1 MKIKA
6 AVLNKMGA
14 EAPYERSK
22 PLSIEHVE
30 LDDPGRGEVLVRM
43 GAAGLCHSDLSVIDG
58 NRPRPTPMVL
68 GHEAAGVV
76 EKLGPGVDDLVAGDH
91 VVMVF
96 VPSCGHCLP
105 CAEGRPALCEPGA
118 AANGAGTLLSGE
130 RRLHRNGTEVHHHLG
145 VSAFAE
151 YATVSRRSL
160 VKIDRDLPLEE
171 AALFGCAVL
180 TGVGAVINT
189 AKVAAGASVAVIGL
203 GGVGLSS
210 LLGAVA
216 VGARRIVAVDLSDD
230 KLGLAR
236 QLGATDTFNPG
247 NPDAIAEIK
256 AATGGGVEF
265 AFEMAGSVRAMDVAY
280 KVTRRGGTTITAG
293 LPPPDHTF
301 ALPQVNLVAE
311 ERTVKGSYIGT
322 CVPTRDLPRYIELY
336 RRGRL
341 PVDRLM
347 SGRLKLDEINLGF
360 DRLNEGKAVRQVV
373 VFLRDA
379 VRIYAGARWNVG
391 ARGDR
396 ICRLAAELFVRF
408 SRRAAG
414 RHVRRARPRAG
425 KPGVRKDVVLG
436 HASVADHKQ
445 QHARRRKTGSDP
457 CGDAGENLRSA

>member
-6 AVLNKMGA
+6 AVLEKMGA
-14 EAPYERSK
+14 ATPYEKSK
-22 PLSIEHVE
+22 PLAIQEVE
-30 LDDPGRGEVLVRM
+30 LDPPGRGEVLVKM
-43 GAAGLCHSDLSVIDG
+43 AAAGLCHSDLSVIDG

-76 EKLGPGVDDLVAGDH
+76 QELGPGVDDLAVGDH

-118 AANGAGTLLSGE
+118 AANGAGTLLSGA
-130 RRLHRNGTEVHHHLG
+130 RRLHRNGGDVHHHLG

-160 VKIDRDLPLEE
+160 IKIDRELPFDE

-189 AKVAAGASVAVIGL
+189 ARVSAGASVAVVGL

-216 VGARRIVAVDLSDD
+216 VGARRVVAVDLSDE

-236 QLGATDTFNPG
+236 QLGATDTFNAG
-247 NPDAIAEIK
+247 GANAIEEIR

-265 AFEMAGSVRAMDVAY
+265 AFEMAGSVRAMDLAY
-280 KVTRRGGTTITAG
+280 KITRRGGTTVTAG
-293 LPPPDHTF
+293 LPPPSHTF

-322 CVPTRDLPRYIELY
+322 CVPNRDLPRYIELY
-336 RRGRL
+336 RRGKL

-347 SGRLKLDEINLGF
+347 SGRLKLDEVNVGF
-360 DRLNEGKAVRQVV
+360 DRLHEGKAVRQVI
-373 VFLRDA
+373 VF
-379 VRIYAGARWNVG
+379 
-391 ARGDR
+391 
-396 ICRLAAELFVRF
+396 
-408 SRRAAG
+408 
-414 RHVRRARPRAG
+414 
-425 KPGVRKDVVLG
+425 
-436 HASVADHKQ
+436 
-445 QHARRRKTGSDP
+445 
-457 CGDAGENLRSA
+457 

>member
-1 MKIKA
+1 MAQDLPQAGLGKMKIKA
-6 AVLNKMGA
+6 AVLNQMGA
-14 EAPYERSK
+14 EPPYDKSK
-22 PLSIEHVE
+22 PLSIDEFE
-30 LDDPGRGEVLVRM
+30 LDDPGHGEVMVKI

-68 GHEAAGVV
+68 GHEAAGTV
-76 EKLGPGVDDLVAGDH
+76 EKLGPGVDDLKVGDH

-118 AANGAGTLLSGE
+118 IANNAGTLLSGS
-130 RRLHRNGTEVHHHLG
+130 RRLHRNGGDVHHHLG
-145 VSAFAE
+145 CSAFAE

-160 VKIDRDLPLEE
+160 VKIDKELPFDE

-189 AKVAAGASVAVIGL
+189 AKVSAGSSVAVIGL

-247 NPDAIAEIK
+247 NPSAIDEIRS
-256 AATGGGVEF
+256 ATAGGVEF
-265 AFEMAGSVRAMDVAY
+265 AFEMAGSVKAMELAY
-280 KVTRRGGTTITAG
+280 KITRRGGTTITAG
-293 LPPPDHTF
+293 LPPPNHTF

-311 ERTVKGSYIGT
+311 ERTIKGSYIGT
-322 CVPTRDLPRYIELY
+322 CVPIRDLPRYIELY
-336 RRGRL
+336 RGGKL

-360 DRLNEGKAVRQVV
+360 DRLHEGKAVRQVV
-373 VFLRDA
+373 VF
-379 VRIYAGARWNVG
+379 
-391 ARGDR
+391 
-396 ICRLAAELFVRF
+396 
-408 SRRAAG
+408 
-414 RHVRRARPRAG
+414 
-425 KPGVRKDVVLG
+425 
-436 HASVADHKQ
+436 
-445 QHARRRKTGSDP
+445 
-457 CGDAGENLRSA
+457 